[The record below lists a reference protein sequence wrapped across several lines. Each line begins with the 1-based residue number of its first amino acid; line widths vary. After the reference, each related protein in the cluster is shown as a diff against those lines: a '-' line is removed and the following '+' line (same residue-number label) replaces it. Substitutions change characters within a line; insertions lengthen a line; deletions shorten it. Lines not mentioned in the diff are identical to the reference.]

1 MEGAVTSPFRGM
13 VTKIKVKEGDKVKK
27 GDVIVVLEA
36 MKMEHPIESPVEGT
50 VEKILIDEGDAVNV
64 GDVIM
69 IIK

>member
-1 MEGAVTSPFRGM
+1 
-13 VTKIKVKEGDKVKK
+13 
-27 GDVIVVLEA
+27 

-50 VEKILIDEGDAVNV
+50 VERILIDEGDAVNV